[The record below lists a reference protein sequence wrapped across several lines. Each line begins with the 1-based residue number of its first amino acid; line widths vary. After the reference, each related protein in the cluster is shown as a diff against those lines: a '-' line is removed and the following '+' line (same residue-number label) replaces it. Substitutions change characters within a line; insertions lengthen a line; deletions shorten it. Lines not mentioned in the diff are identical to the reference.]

1 MTDTLPF
8 SLDRT
13 IVIAARRATVF
24 RFFTDAARF
33 ARWWG
38 DGSSIE
44 PAVGGAVA
52 IRYPDGSRASGTV
65 RELVADERIV
75 FTFGYERGTPIAPG
89 GSLVTITLADHAQ
102 GTRLTLRH
110 DVADAAALPPH
121 VQGWRY
127 QLAVF
132 ARVAAADQH
141 AGAADAIAR
150 WFAAWSERD
159 DAARA
164 AILTAIATPAIRF
177 ADANGLTAGVDDLCG
192 HIAGALRFMPG
203 LTLAP
208 RGAVRVVH
216 GTALADWAIVDASG
230 AARMSGTNVVRFA
243 PDGRIDEVVGVPA

>member
-1 MTDTLPF
+1 MTDLPF

-24 RFFTDAARF
+24 RFFTDPVRW

-38 DGSSIE
+38 EGSSIVPE
-44 PAVGGAVA
+44 VGGAVA

-65 RELVADERIV
+65 RELVADERLV

-89 GSLVTITLADHAQ
+89 GSLVTITLADHAD
-102 GTRLTLRH
+102 GTRLTLQH
-110 DVADAAALPPH
+110 DVADAAARDAH

-132 ARVAAADQH
+132 ARVASADEH

-159 DAARA
+159 DAARRELLA
-164 AILTAIATPAIRF
+164 AIATPELRF
-177 ADANGLTAGVDDLCG
+177 ADPNGLTRGVDDLSG

-203 LTLAP
+203 ITLAP
-208 RGAVRVVH
+208 RSAPRIVH
-216 GTALADWAIVDASG
+216 GTALVDWEMRDASG
-230 AARMSGTNVVRFA
+230 AARMTGTNVVRFA
-243 PDGRIDEVVGVPA
+243 PDGRIAEVVGVPA